1 MGEVQQVDA
10 GGGPTRYG
18 PNTDQA
24 HHPPRVPPV
33 AASCTTSTA
42 VGEENLR
49 LPRGRRFGYRIVN
62 RESLFQ
68 GYCPRCRAV

>member
-1 MGEVQQVDA
+1 M
-10 GGGPTRYG
+10 PT
-18 PNTDQA
+18 
-24 HHPPRVPPV
+24 
-33 AASCTTSTA
+33 TTSCA
-42 VGEENLR
+42 SGRGELHDVYPVGEENLR